1 MRRRSLTLAV
11 AVTAITCSGTLAT
24 RAEDWKATGENVW
37 HVAGA
42 KAFEMEKEHTYGIG
56 ELTGKFFTT
65 RARAASLIK
74 PR

>member
-1 MRRRSLTLAV
+1 M
-11 AVTAITCSGTLAT
+11 AT